1 MKMDRSYVCT
11 ECGHEYDEL
20 GNGRCDLCG
29 GEIIAIDEIGQEEE
43 EKYPDEI
50 LEEEERSLGF
60 EEEPPIEED
69 SDTDDLGEKDF

>member
-43 EKYPDEI
+43 KYPDEI
-50 LEEEERSLGF
+50 LEEEEKSLGF
-60 EEEPPIEED
+60 EEESPIEEE
-69 SDTDDLGEKDF
+69 SDTDDLDDKDF

>member
-1 MKMDRSYVCT
+1 MDRSYVCT

-43 EKYPDEI
+43 KYPDEI
-50 LEEEERSLGF
+50 LEEEEKSLGF
-60 EEEPPIEED
+60 EEESPIEEE

>member
-43 EKYPDEI
+43 KYPDEI
-50 LEEEERSLGF
+50 LEEEEKSLGF
-60 EEEPPIEED
+60 EEESPIEEE